1 MSVLSILWLLAQ
13 VYTAFAF
20 DGPPLVRRI
29 KSELADCL
37 AADGFTR
44 VADAV
49 GADHRAKRKP

>member
-1 MSVLSILWLLAQ
+1 M
-13 VYTAFAF
+13 YTAFAF

-37 AADGFTR
+37 AADGYAH

-49 GADHRAKRKP
+49 GADHKAKPRKT